1 MKKLVLWIVG
11 ITVVPSLACLAD
23 EPSKA
28 PRSRLTIMLQTK
40 FVSGKKLKGPPEEYV
55 DDKNPN
61 TIELVA
67 LPKDDPGPSRV
78 SADGQVI
85 FLTQQDVRGHGPNEA
100 LMEQAFDIIEKS
112 EVEATTN
119 K

>member
-1 MKKLVLWIVG
+1 MNKLVLLAA
-11 ITVVPSLACLAD
+11 TVAVVCSLTCLAD
-23 EPSKA
+23 ESVKA
-28 PRSRLTIMLQTK
+28 PRSRLRIMLETK
-40 FVSGKKLKGPPEEYV
+40 FVAGKQLKGPAAEYV

-85 FLTQQDVRGHGPNEA
+85 FLTQRDFRQQGANEA
-100 LMEQAFDIIEKS
+100 LMEQAFDIIEKN
-112 EVEATTN
+112 EVEAA
-119 K
+119 KK